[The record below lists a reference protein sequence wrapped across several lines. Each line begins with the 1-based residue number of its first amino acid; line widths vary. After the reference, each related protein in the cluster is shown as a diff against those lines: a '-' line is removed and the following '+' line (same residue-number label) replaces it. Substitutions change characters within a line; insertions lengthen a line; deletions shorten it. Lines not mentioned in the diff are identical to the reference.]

1 MTDLIKHL
9 ARTTSLS
16 FDDAARLV
24 NSGMM
29 LGWTV
34 DEMRE
39 YGGDLPTAIECAA
52 AGFSKE
58 QIAGWRAHLP
68 LLLAASRSLHVSPR
82 DVPIMPP
89 A

>member
-1 MTDLIKHL
+1 MDLIEHL
-9 ARTTSLS
+9 ARTTYLS
-16 FDDAARLV
+16 FDDAAQLV
-24 NSGMM
+24 HSGLM

-34 DEMRE
+34 DEMRP

-68 LLLAASRSLHVSPR
+68 LLLVASRSADVSPR
-82 DVPIMPP
+82 DVPTTPP
-89 A
+89 G

>member
-16 FDDAARLV
+16 FDDVERLV
-24 NSGMM
+24 NSGLM

-52 AGFSKE
+52 AGFSKA

-68 LLLAASRSLHVSPR
+68 LLLVASRSADVSPR
-82 DVPIMPP
+82 DVPNAPP
-89 A
+89 G

>member
-1 MTDLIKHL
+1 MDLIEHL
-9 ARTTSLS
+9 ARTTYLD
-16 FDDAARLV
+16 FYDVERLV
-24 NSGMM
+24 HSGRM

-39 YGGDLPTAIECAA
+39 YGGALPTVIACAA

-68 LLLAASRSLHVSPR
+68 LLLVASRSADVSPR

-89 A
+89 V